1 MKVLLI
7 SSYKISCGIAT
18 YTETL
23 ETLLERNFDVTVHAL
38 DQSILKSRVPHVVE
52 TGDRLIR
59 DLCAEFKNYDAI
71 NLQWEPG
78 LLGFRQEHMAKRLG
92 WILEAADNLILT
104 VHTVVPYPERRS
116 LGDFLRFIRRK
127 GAKRAPFYFFDSER
141 RYQNETYRILG
152 DRAKSNKNTFVAVH
166 TQREKQFF
174 RNVVGFRDVFDHP
187 LSLVHADW
195 PERLRQDA
203 PSARSDLEE
212 LFPGREKFI
221 GVFGFLSEYKG
232 FLTAL
237 RAMKLLEP
245 DYQLLIY
252 GGVHPETVKER
263 EPVDSYVGKLMQEIE
278 ADALLAKGTKTTP
291 KLEAEPQTMDED
303 ADPTVSDPVKRPT
316 DQIRNPNESTEVP
329 VGVSSEKPIID
340 DIYAGRPSST
350 GSRAFGV
357 NKAKLGNTLM
367 EKVSFLG
374 APDDYEF
381 ALAINAVDI
390 CLFPYLE
397 VGQSGSGPVS
407 IAVELG
413 KPTIVSRT
421 KAFNEFAKYHPKHF
435 EMIDIGNH
443 IQLAQAVKR
452 LSKMP
457 ASKEPVRYNNGTLAT
472 FYGDLI
478 RNLAHGTAS
487 PTLAEPV
494 RVQSS

>member
-52 TGDRLIR
+52 TGDRLIH
-59 DLCAEFKNYDAI
+59 DLCAEFKKYDVI

-92 WILEAADNLILT
+92 WILKAADNLILT

-116 LGDFLRFIRRK
+116 LVDFLRFIRRK
-127 GAKRAPFYFFDSER
+127 GAKRAPFYFLDPER
-141 RYQNETYRILG
+141 RYQRETYRILG
-152 DRAKSNKNTFVAVH
+152 ERAKSNKNTFVAVH

-174 RNVVGFRDVFDHP
+174 QNVVGFRDVFDHP
-187 LSLVHADW
+187 LSLVHANW
-195 PERLRQDA
+195 PERLHQDA
-203 PSARSDLEE
+203 ARARSDLEE

-245 DYQLLIY
+245 EYQLLIY

-263 EPVDSYVGKLMQEIE
+263 EPVNSYVRKLMLEIE
-278 ADALLAKGTKTTP
+278 ADGMSANP
-291 KLEAEPQTMDED
+291 SDED
-303 ADPTVSDPVKRPT
+303 GPGAVQSKRVKRPT

-329 VGVSSEKPIID
+329 VGVSSEKPITD
-340 DIYAGRPSST
+340 DIYAGRRP
-350 GSRAFGV
+350 RALGG
-357 NKAKLGNTLM
+357 NKANLGNTLM

-452 LSKMP
+452 LSRMP